1 MPSMGTLQVFSRAVA
16 LPVIG
21 AAVILGAYATTYWCL
36 GSRGANTHREGVLF
50 RYSWQTYLFV
60 PAATVESFIRQKE
73 IQVETQKHWNP

>member
-1 MPSMGTLQVFSRAVA
+1 MERLQVFSRAVV

-21 AAVILGAYATTYWCL
+21 AAIILGAYATAYWCL

-60 PAATVESFIRQKE
+60 PAASVESFIRQKE
-73 IQVETQKHWNP
+73 ISVETQQHWMP